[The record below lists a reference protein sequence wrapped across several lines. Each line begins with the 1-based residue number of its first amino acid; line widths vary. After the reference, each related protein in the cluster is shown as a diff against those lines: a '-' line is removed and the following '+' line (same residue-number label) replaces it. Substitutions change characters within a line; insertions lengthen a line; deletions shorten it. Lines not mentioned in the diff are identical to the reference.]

1 MDLGKKIHLHRI
13 FAHASGRLCS
23 VALDHFIACGNTL
36 SDVPGLLAKVVDGDP
51 DAVTLQKGMAKNAW
65 GPYAGRV
72 PLIINSLSFTP
83 DDRVLDQIARPGD
96 VLRLGGDAIAVA
108 IGVRGP
114 NESRYIKI
122 LADIVEEADRL
133 GLPVMAHIYPRDF
146 SGEPRIVHDP
156 DNILWAVR
164 CGVECGADVIKV
176 PFTGDADSYRQIVA
190 TSPVPVVAAGG
201 PKMETLED
209 ALEMMRGVIS
219 SGARGA
225 TIGRNIWGSSDP
237 KAALL
242 AFKSVIHGESE
253 PDIVPVHR

>member
-1 MDLGKKIHLHRI
+1 MDLGKRIRLNRI
-13 FAHASGRLCS
+13 FAHSSGRFCS
-23 VALDHFIACGNTL
+23 VALDHFIACGNSLT
-36 SDVPGLLAKVVDGDP
+36 DVPGLIAKVVEGEP
-51 DAVTLQKGMAKNAW
+51 DAITLQKGMAKNAW
-65 GPYAGRV
+65 GPYAGRL

-83 DDRVLDQIARPGD
+83 DDRVLEQIARPSE
-96 VLRLGGDAIAVA
+96 VLRMGADAIAVA

-122 LADIVEEADRL
+122 LTDVVEEADGL

-146 SGEPRIVHDP
+146 SGLPRIVHDP

-176 PFTGDADSYRQIVA
+176 PFTGDAESYRQIVA

-201 PKMETLED
+201 PQTETLED
-209 ALEMMRGVIS
+209 ALEMMRGVIA

-225 TIGRNIWGSSDP
+225 TIGRNIWGTSDP
-237 KAALL
+237 MGALL
-242 AFKSVIHGESE
+242 AFKSVIHGENVKRGS
-253 PDIVPVHR
+253 